1 MEEQTNLMVENR
13 GPVTVVS
20 FLQFSVLDRAQIDKI
35 GAELVALVEEKD
47 RKKILI
53 SFEGV
58 DYLSSTVLG
67 KLVALHKRIALKKGL
82 LKLCGIKPSI
92 REVFE
97 ITRLDK
103 VFDIYADEKEAME
116 SFGLFRPDRSDP
128 AGQS

>member
-1 MEEQTNLMVENR
+1 MEEKSNLLVENR
-13 GPVTVVS
+13 GTVSVVS

-35 GAELVALVEEKD
+35 GDELISLVEEKN

-53 SFEGV
+53 NFEGV

-67 KLVALHKRIALKKGL
+67 KLIVLHKRVAFKNGQ
-82 LKLCGIKPSI
+82 LKLCAIKPSI
-92 REVFE
+92 LEVFA

-116 SFGLFRPDRSDP
+116 SFGL
-128 AGQS
+128 AGA